1 MAEMSGKESGKKWFE
16 FERVVWRGQVVHFP
30 TQQIKP
36 LPSPDPE
43 HNFFSKSILECE
55 QFAIFLNTFL

>member
-1 MAEMSGKESGKKWFE
+1 MSGKESRKKWFK
-16 FERVVWRGQVVHFP
+16 FKRVAWRSQVVHFP

-36 LPSPDPE
+36 LPSLDPE
-43 HNFFSKSILECE
+43 HNFFSKLILECA